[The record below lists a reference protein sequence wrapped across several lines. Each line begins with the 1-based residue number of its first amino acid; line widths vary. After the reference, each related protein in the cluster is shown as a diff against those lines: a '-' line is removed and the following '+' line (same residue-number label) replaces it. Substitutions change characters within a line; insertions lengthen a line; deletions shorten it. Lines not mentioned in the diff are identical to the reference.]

1 MAPSTSD
8 CLYAIPPRAK
18 NRHAQL
24 MALKGECD
32 EARGVGP
39 FDVGQMNG
47 PHPLFQ

>member
-1 MAPSTSD
+1 MVP
-8 CLYAIPPRAK
+8 CICGGLYDIPPSAK

-39 FDVGQMNG
+39 FDVGQMDG
-47 PHPLFQ
+47 RHPLFQ